1 MTFQRKYQGNRG
13 KIVQLIVFDYCFG
26 SATEQIQSLTYFWG
40 SIINKAL
47 MAKKPETEIKLEGK
61 TLVGIN

>member
-1 MTFQRKYQGNRG
+1 M
-13 KIVQLIVFDYCFG
+13 QLIVFDYCFG
-26 SATEQIQSLTYFWG
+26 SATEQIQSLTYFLG